1 MSDKRD
7 IGKIFSE
14 KLKNFEAAPSSLNWE
29 DIEAELPSQGKFKIP
44 YWIIASGA
52 VFLLGAT
59 ILFFYISDEKKP
71 LNPSPE
77 HLQIV
82 LQEEKEVSDC
92 DDLVLET
99 ENNNNNK
106 QFNTPTETQNN
117 IKVTQTQP
125 DTTTFDSSSTEAE
138 TPLPN
143 GKKIEKPANTNI
155 VQYKTSSN
163 NYISKNTI
171 KTSPGKS
178 SNTESIDN
186 QHNVLSTI
194 LAQESKL
201 ASYHPKGA
209 LLTEDQIVPIDT
221 IKNAKT
227 FTPKYSIGIH
237 LAPTYHLNPDGSLI
251 SDNVAQNSNTGDI
264 GNGFGIVFNA
274 DLSKRLSSRIGYNH
288 FSIKNEV
295 KDITPVQ
302 FPSTVRDIAPNI
314 GIDTLATNSSLS
326 QKISFHEI
334 SMELGYLFLDKKVQ
348 ASFIGGLSFVIQN
361 SSEIKLSSP
370 MTNISLGNNDKLQ
383 KTNFSINFGTNFK
396 YPIYNN
402 IYLSI
407 TPFLKYQ
414 LQDAS
419 QNRTSYRPLYIQLQT
434 GFSYQF

>member
-44 YWIIASGA
+44 YWIIASGS
-52 VFLLGAT
+52 VLVLGAT
-59 ILFFYISDEKKP
+59 ILFFYISDGKKP

-82 LQEEKEVSDC
+82 LQEEQEISDC

-99 ENNNNNK
+99 ENHNNK

-125 DTTTFDSSSTEAE
+125 NTTTFGSSSTETA
-138 TPLPN
+138 TPLSN
-143 GKKIEKPANTNI
+143 DKKTEKPENTNI
-155 VQYKTSSN
+155 TQYKTSIN
-163 NYISKNTI
+163 NHISENTTE
-171 KTSPGKS
+171 TSLGKS
-178 SNTESIDN
+178 SNSENTNN
-186 QHNVLSTI
+186 QYNLLSTI
-194 LAQESKL
+194 LIQESKL

-209 LLTEDQIVPIDT
+209 LLTEDQIIPIDT

-237 LAPTYHLNPDGSLI
+237 LAPTYHLTSDGSLI
-251 SDNVAQNSNTGDI
+251 SDNLNQNSNTGEI
-264 GNGFGIVFNA
+264 GFGYGIVFNA
-274 DLSKRLSSRIGYNH
+274 GLSKRLSSRISYNH

-302 FPSTVRDIAPNI
+302 FPSTVRDITPNV
-314 GIDTLATNSSLS
+314 GIDTLATNSNLS
-326 QKISFHEI
+326 QRISFHEI
-334 SMELGYLFLDKKVQ
+334 SMELGYLFIDKKVQ

-370 MTNISLGNNDKLQ
+370 MTNISLGNNEKLQ

-402 IYLSI
+402 IYLNI
-407 TPFLKYQ
+407 TPFVKYQ